1 MTVAFGISFGNTNT
15 VLAARQA
22 PGQAC
27 SVEIV
32 PFTTTVSQSGSQ
44 TVFVTRSIVHYAA
57 GTSSLPL
64 IGAEVD
70 QGKSLDHLRTME
82 SFKKYLTYTHGHEI
96 DGNIVSFSDA
106 AKGFFTKLVRR
117 CRDKKIIP
125 TTAPLAVAVPIA
137 TFDDY
142 SKWIHDICYAEG
154 FKKTC
159 FVDEPSAILLSFKEK
174 AADGDLVMICDFG
187 ATSLDLSIVQFKAEP
202 SEVKRGKN
210 CVLIAHTSIELAGNA
225 FDDWLQSRFLR
236 ETKIAIDKQK
246 KLHLLS
252 LCRAAKHELSR
263 SDTAIVHFEGHEL
276 TFTQSELE
284 QILSRNGLLSK
295 LAMSIDR
302 LIDTAAHDFGFEE
315 HQLKRV
321 YLIGGASNTLALKNL
336 LSQRFQN
343 KMIHSENSLDALA
356 RGAASFAAGVDVFSQ
371 IQHDYAIYHFD
382 SSSEKYKYDII
393 VNRGTEYPS
402 RKVLATRTVT
412 AITYNQSV
420 FELIV
425 CELEAFEND
434 EGKIQYKSRF
444 LNKEAPFLVT
454 LKHPIQKG
462 CSAFKVDFLVDDDK
476 QLVINTYN
484 FNARGAMESDLEQRP
499 IAKLS

>member
-22 PGQAC
+22 RGQAR
-27 SVEIV
+27 SIEII
-32 PFTTTVSQSGSQ
+32 PFTTASESGSQ
-44 TVFVTRSIVHYAA
+44 TVYLTRSIVHYAA
-57 GTSSLPL
+57 GTSGLPL

-70 QGKSLDHLRTME
+70 QVKTLDQLRTLE

-106 AKGFFTKLVRR
+106 AKGFFTKFVRQ
-117 CRDKKIIP
+117 CRDRKIIP
-125 TTAPLAVAVPIA
+125 TTAPLAVAVPITA
-137 TFDDY
+137 FDDY
-142 SKWIHDICYAEG
+142 STWIQTICHEEG

-159 FVDEPSAILLSFKEK
+159 FVDEPSATLLSFKEK

-202 SEVKRGKN
+202 TEVKRGKN
-210 CVLIAHTSIELAGNA
+210 CVLVAHTSLELAGNSI
-225 FDDWLQSRFLR
+225 DDWLQSNFVR
-236 ETKIAIDKQK
+236 EAKIAIDKQK
-246 KLHLLS
+246 KLQLLS

-263 SDTAIVHFEGHEL
+263 SDTATVHFDGHEL
-276 TFTQSELE
+276 TFTQSKLE

-295 LAMSIDR
+295 LAKSIDR

-315 HQLKRV
+315 QQLKRV
-321 YLIGGASNTLALKNL
+321 YLIGGTSNILALKNL
-336 LSQRFQN
+336 LSQRFEN
-343 KMIHSENSLDALA
+343 KLIHSENSLEALA
-356 RGAASFAAGVDVFSQ
+356 LGAASFAGGVDVFSQ

-393 VNRGTEYPS
+393 VDRGTEYPS
-402 RKVLATRTVT
+402 PKVLATRTVT
-412 AITYNQSV
+412 ATTYNQSV

-444 LNKEAPFLVT
+444 LNKEAPFLVA

-462 CSAFKVDFLVDDDK
+462 CNAFKIDFLVDDDK
-476 QLVINTYN
+476 QLVINTYI
-484 FNARGAMESDLEQRP
+484 FNARGAMEPDLERRP